1 MENAG
6 TKEKHKILY
15 AEDQES
21 IARLVQFKLEKE
33 GFEIIILTD
42 GNNVVQTAV
51 EQKPSLILLDIMLP
65 IKDGI
70 TILEELKSND
80 AVKNIPVIMLSVQG
94 DEQKILKALNS
105 GAVDYIQKPFSTA
118 ELTSRIRKAL
128 A

>member
-1 MENAG
+1 MEESS
-6 TKEKHKILY
+6 TQVRKKILY

-42 GNNVVQTAV
+42 GSKVVQTVV
-51 EQKPSLILLDIMLP
+51 EQKPSLILLDMMLP
-65 IKDGI
+65 IKDGL
-70 TILEELKSND
+70 TILEELKSID

-94 DEQKILKALNS
+94 DEKKILKALNS

-118 ELTSRIRKAL
+118 ELTSRIQKAL